1 MLYRLLFAAFFR
13 RMDAERA
20 HRLGFGAIRAVAAMP
35 GAARALR
42 AYLGPRD
49 TVLRVNALGL
59 EFPGPFGLAA
69 GFDKNAVGIDGLA
82 ALGFAFVE
90 VGTVTARPQPGNPVP
105 RLFRLPRDRALINR
119 MGFNNDGA
127 AAVAQ
132 RLRLWRE
139 RQWRRGD
146 GRGRGEGRGEASGEG
161 AQSEG
166 SGEGSGAGSSGAVGS
181 GGGTVIVGVNLGKT
195 KVVPE
200 GEAIDDYTASAR
212 LLAPLADYL
221 VVNVSSPNT
230 PGLRDLQAVGVL
242 RPLLLAVRAAAD
254 LAAARHVPLLVKI
267 APDLA
272 DQDIDAVADLA
283 VEIGLDGIVAT
294 NTTIRRD
301 GLTTSAEQVSALGAG
316 GLSGPVL
323 RERALDVL
331 RRLRARVGDDM
342 TIIGVGGISGPEDA
356 IERLEAGATLLQ
368 GYTGFI
374 YEGPFWA
381 RRVHRGIQRHGI
393 QRRGIQERGIQS
405 PRGERQ
411 SR

>member
-1 MLYRLLFAAFFR
+1 MLYRLLFTAVFR
-13 RMDAERA
+13 RMDPERA
-20 HRLGFGAIRAVAAMP
+20 HRLGFGAIRAVAVVP
-35 GAARALR
+35 GMSRTLR
-42 AYLGPRD
+42 AYFGPRD
-49 TVLRVNALGL
+49 PALRVKALGL
-59 EFPGPFGLAA
+59 GFPGPFGLAA

-90 VGTVTARPQPGNPVP
+90 VGTVTAQPQPGNPGP
-105 RLFRLPRDRALINR
+105 RLFRLAEDRALINR

-127 AAVAQ
+127 AAVAR
-132 RLRLWRE
+132 RLRRWRE
-139 RQWRRGD
+139 RQRRRG
-146 GRGRGEGRGEASGEG
+146 ESRGEASGG
-161 AQSEG
+161 VG
-166 SGEGSGAGSSGAVGS
+166 RRGS
-181 GGGTVIVGVNLGKT
+181 GGPVIVGVNLGKT

-200 GEAIDDYTASAR
+200 DEAIGDYTASAR

-254 LAAARHVPLLVKI
+254 EAAGRHVPLLVKI

-323 RERALDVL
+323 RTRALDVL

-342 TIIGVGGISGPEDA
+342 TIIGVGGITTPEDA

-381 RRVHRGIQRHGI
+381 RRIHRGIRAG
-393 QRRGIQERGIQS
+393 RREK
-405 PRGERQ
+405 Q